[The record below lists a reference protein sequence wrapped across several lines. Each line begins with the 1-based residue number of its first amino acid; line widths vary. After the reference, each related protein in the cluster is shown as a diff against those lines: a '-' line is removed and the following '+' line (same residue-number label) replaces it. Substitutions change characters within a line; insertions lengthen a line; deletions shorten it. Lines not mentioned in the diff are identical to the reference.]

1 MKWRKLDISHI
12 IAYIIEVSNNIGESL
27 MEVTKTSQN
36 HWSFGKARYLTY
48 SEAVALKIKHD
59 IATAQLF
66 PCEILEVL

>member
-1 MKWRKLDISHI
+1 
-12 IAYIIEVSNNIGESL
+12 